1 MVTFCLN
8 FLHSFR
14 MGNKLKSYEKI
25 CKTDDTCGVWM
36 LFQKDSIL
44 LFNQYMR
51 SAKSLCVNY
60 ADFE

>member
-1 MVTFCLN
+1 
-8 FLHSFR
+8 
-14 MGNKLKSYEKI
+14 
-25 CKTDDTCGVWM
+25 M

-60 ADFE
+60 ADFEQINVQEIDGCANNLQ